1 MAVVKLHKTLIA
13 LAIAAAAQPAY
24 AQTLTLTNS
33 GLQIERSSYAEQVEV
48 KGSFTTSNS
57 DVDAIEFNSVTF
69 NKDLVINASVNANG
83 NNADG
88 LDLSMAGEDEDPSS
102 FGPATEIFGNLV
114 NKGSIEV
121 SGGGVSAMLVDPA
134 IIHGNLIN
142 EGTLSVKGDEF
153 EGDGIR
159 ALEFSGESELH
170 GDLINANTGKILA
183 DGKNATGILLE
194 GGEIDGKLINNG
206 LIQVS
211 GEDATAL
218 DVTSNEYSWAGTTYS
233 DRVDIG
239 GIENNGRIIAT
250 GADAIGVE
258 LDGVS
263 FSTSSAQLVNN
274 GLIQATD
281 AAIEIGGFDIDG
293 DGQGGALTLVNRG
306 TITSEDEAIDAS
318 DASGAVVLDWQA
330 GSITGNLI
338 DLDRIYVTGDAVFK
352 GSNADVDGYNIR
364 MFDNGP
370 VIVGTEGSAGH
381 LQLANAHT
389 SLKGDLVVG
398 NGSSLDLNLSNATN
412 ANKAVLSV
420 DGKAT
425 FEKGSHI
432 TLAAQGKD
440 FTANGSTYTLVKA
453 DSLDNQTETG
463 KLVSSRS
470 SLLNVDTYT
479 VEGNQVIATVTGKS
493 SSQVGEVI
501 KDIGGSGNAQ
511 RAASAFSSV
520 ATQLAT
526 LNPQD
531 QVFQAYVNASQDAQ
545 ALRTLA
551 EQLTPEV
558 NGGATQAATTGQT
571 LISNVTSARTSGAR
585 GMSSGEG
592 FKEAGVWVQTLYS
605 DASQDLRDNVAGY
618 NAYSRGIAVGADGK
632 LNDQVTLGV
641 AYSYL
646 NTDVNGKSG
655 DKTKVDGHAFTLYG
669 GFEQGNYFV
678 DGSLTYGIN
687 DNESKR
693 SIASTTAKGD
703 YDSNLFGVNL
713 VGGYTYHVSPSVL
726 VEPRI
731 AARYSLVN
739 IDGYRE
745 KGSSAALKVEDQR
758 FEVAELGAGLRVA
771 GSFPL
776 GNGTFEPQAQVMAYH
791 DFIGDE
797 VSSTSTFIS
806 GNTPF
811 VTSGASAVRNSYE
824 AGVGADY
831 HLGAV
836 TVGLNY
842 DYVGKSDFDANT
854 VTAKVRYDF

>member
-1 MAVVKLHKTLIA
+1 MAVVNLQKTLIA
-13 LAIAAAAQPAY
+13 LAITAAAHPVY
-24 AQTLTLTNS
+24 AEILPLTSS
-33 GLQIERSSYAEQVEV
+33 GVQIERTTYADNVEV
-48 KGSFTTSNS
+48 NGSFTTTNS
-57 DVDAIEFNSVTF
+57 DLDAIEFNSVTF
-69 NKDLVINASVNANG
+69 NKDLVINATVNANG
-83 NNADG
+83 TNAGG

-114 NKGSIEV
+114 NKGSIAV
-121 SGGGVSAMLVDPA
+121 SGDGVSAMLVDPA
-134 IIHGNLIN
+134 IIHGNLLN
-142 EGTLSVKGDEF
+142 EGTLSVNGNEF

-170 GDLINANTGKILA
+170 GDLINASTGQILA
-183 DGKNATGILLE
+183 NGKNAKGILLE

-211 GEDATAL
+211 GKDATAL
-218 DVTSNEYSWAGTTYS
+218 DVTSNEYSWAGDSYS

-250 GADAIGVE
+250 GDDAVGVE

-263 FSTSSAQLVNN
+263 FTTSSAQFVNN

-281 AAIEIGGFDIDG
+281 AAIEIGHFDIDG
-293 DGQGGALTLVNRG
+293 EGGALTLVNRG
-306 TITSEDEAIDAS
+306 TLVSEDEAIDAS
-318 DASGAVVLDWQA
+318 EASDTVILDWQG

-338 DLDRIYVTGDAVFK
+338 DLDRIYVTGDALFK
-352 GSNADVDGYNIR
+352 GTNTDADGYNIR
-364 MFDNGP
+364 MNDNGP
-370 VIVGTEGSAGH
+370 LIIGTESTTGH
-381 LQLANAHT
+381 LQLVNAHT
-389 SLKGDLVVG
+389 SLQGDLVVG
-398 NGSSLDLNLSNATN
+398 NGSSLDLNLSSATD
-412 ANKAVLSV
+412 AGKAVLGV

-425 FEKGSHI
+425 FEKGSQI
-432 TLAAQGKD
+432 TLAAQGND
-440 FTANGSTYTLVKA
+440 FTANGSTYTLVQA
-453 DSLDNQTETG
+453 DSLDNQTEAG

-470 SLLNVDTYT
+470 SLLNVDTYV
-479 VEGNQVIATVTGKS
+479 VEGNQVVATVTAKS
-493 SSQVGEVI
+493 SSQVGDVI

-531 QVFQAYVNASQDAQ
+531 KVFQAYVNASQDAQ

-571 LISNVTSARTSGAR
+571 LISNVASGRTSGAR

-605 DASQDLRDNVAGY
+605 DASQDLRDNVVGY

-655 DKTKVDGHAFTLYG
+655 DETKVDGHAFTLYG

-687 DNESKR
+687 NNESKR

-731 AARYSLVN
+731 AARYSRVD

-771 GSFPL
+771 GNFPL
-776 GNGTFEPQAQVMAYH
+776 GSGTFEPQAKIMAYH

-806 GNTPF
+806 GNAPF
-811 VTSGASAVRNSYE
+811 VTSGASAVRTSYE

-836 TVGLNY
+836 TVGLSY
-842 DYVGKSDFDANT
+842 DYIGKSDFDADT

>member
-1 MAVVKLHKTLIA
+1 MAVVKLQKTLIA
-13 LAIAAAAQPAY
+13 LAITAAAHPVY
-24 AQTLTLTNS
+24 AETVPLTNA
-33 GLQIERSSYAEQVEV
+33 GVLVETFTYADNVEV
-48 KGSFTTSNS
+48 NGSFTTSNS
-57 DVDAIEFNSVTF
+57 DLDAIEFNSVRF
-69 NKDLVINASVNANG
+69 EKDLIINATVNANG
-83 NNADG
+83 TNADG

-102 FGPATEIFGNLV
+102 FGVATEIFGSLV
-114 NKGSIEV
+114 NKGSISV
-121 SGGGVSAMLVDPA
+121 SGDGVSAMLIDPA

-142 EGTLSVKGDEF
+142 EGTLSVKGNEF

-159 ALEFSGESELH
+159 ALEFSGQSELH
-170 GDLINANTGKILA
+170 GDLINAKKGQILA
-183 DGKNATGILLE
+183 SGNNAKGILLE

-206 LIQVS
+206 LIQVT
-211 GEDATAL
+211 GENATAIDAT
-218 DVTSNEYSWAGTTYS
+218 SNDYLWGRTPQS
-233 DRVDIG
+233 DFAKVG

-250 GADAIGVE
+250 GDDAVGVQ

-263 FSTSSAQLVNN
+263 FTSSSAQFVNN

-281 AAIEIGGFDIDG
+281 AAIEVGGFNING
-293 DGQGGALTLVNRG
+293 DALGALTIVNRG
-306 TITSEDEAIDAS
+306 TIVSGDEAIDAS
-318 DASGAVVLDWQA
+318 EASAPVVLDWQS

-338 DLDRIYVTGDAVFK
+338 DLDRIYVTGNAVFQ
-352 GSNADVDGYNIR
+352 GTDADVDGYNIR
-364 MFDNGP
+364 MLNNGP
-370 VIVGTEGSAGH
+370 VNVGTDSVAGH

-389 SLKGDLVVG
+389 SLRGDLIVT

-412 ANKAVLSV
+412 ASKPVLSV
-420 DGKAT
+420 EGNAT
-425 FEKGSHI
+425 FKKGSQI
-432 TLAAQGKD
+432 TLAAQGND
-440 FTANGSTYTLVKA
+440 FSAAGSTYTLVKA
-453 DSLDNQTETG
+453 DSLDNQTEFG
-463 KLVSSRS
+463 KLVTSRS
-470 SLLNVDTYT
+470 SLLNVDAYV
-479 VEGNQVIATVTGKS
+479 VEGNQVVATVTGKS

-501 KDIGGSGNAQ
+501 ESIGGSGNAQ

-520 ATQLAT
+520 ASHLAS

-531 QVFQAYVNASQDAQ
+531 PVFQAYVNASQDPE
-545 ALRTLA
+545 ALRALA
-551 EQLTPEV
+551 EQLSPQV

-571 LISNVTSARTSGAR
+571 LISNVTSGRTSSAR

-592 FKEAGVWVQTLYS
+592 FKETGVWVQTLYS
-605 DASQDLRDNVAGY
+605 DASQDLRDNVVGY
-618 NAYSRGIAVGADGK
+618 NAYSRGISVGADGK

-641 AYSYL
+641 AYSFL

-655 DKTKVDGHAFTLYG
+655 DETKVDGHAFTLYG

-687 DNESKR
+687 SNDSKR
-693 SIASTTAKGD
+693 SIADTTAKAD

-713 VGGYTYHVSPSVL
+713 IGGYTYHVSPSVL
-726 VEPRI
+726 VEPRV
-731 AARYSLVN
+731 AARYSMVD

-745 KGSSAALKVEDQR
+745 KGSSAALKVEAQR
-758 FEVAELGAGLRVA
+758 YEVAELGAGLRVA
-771 GSFPL
+771 GSFPV
-776 GNGTFEPQAQVMAYH
+776 GNGTLEPQAQVMTYH
-791 DFIGDE
+791 DFIGDQ
-797 VSSTSTFIS
+797 VSSTSTFTL

-842 DYVGKSDFDANT
+842 DYVGKSGFDADT

>member
-1 MAVVKLHKTLIA
+1 MAVVNLQKTLIA
-13 LAIAAAAQPAY
+13 LAITAAAHPVY
-24 AQTLTLTNS
+24 AETLALTNA
-33 GLQIERSSYAEQVEV
+33 GVQIENVSYADHVEV
-48 KGSFTTSNS
+48 NGAFATTNS
-57 DVDAIEFNSVTF
+57 DLDAIEFNSVTF
-69 NKDLVINASVNANG
+69 NKDLIINANVNANG
-83 NNADG
+83 TNADG
-88 LDLSMAGEDEDPSS
+88 LDLSKVGEDEDPSS
-102 FGPATEIFGNLV
+102 FGPATKIFGSLV
-114 NKGSIEV
+114 NKGSIAV
-121 SGGGVSAMLVDPA
+121 SGDGVSAMLVDPA
-134 IIHGNLIN
+134 IIHGNLVN
-142 EGTLSVKGDEF
+142 EGTLSVNGNEF

-159 ALEFSGESELH
+159 ALEFSGESQLH
-170 GDLINANTGKILA
+170 GNLINASTGQILA
-183 DGKNATGILLE
+183 NGKNAKGILLE
-194 GGEIDGKLINNG
+194 GGEIKGKLINNG

-211 GEDATAL
+211 GEGATAL
-218 DVTSNEYSWAGTTYS
+218 DATSNEYFGYT

-250 GADAIGVE
+250 GNDAVGVE

-263 FSTSSAQLVNN
+263 FTTSSAQFVNN

-281 AAIEIGGFDIDG
+281 AAIEIGGFVIDG
-293 DGQGGALTLVNRG
+293 EGEGGALTLVNRG
-306 TITSEDEAIDAS
+306 TLVSEDEAIDAS
-318 DASGAVVLDWQA
+318 EASGVVVLDWQGGA
-330 GSITGNLI
+330 ITGNLI
-338 DLDRIYVTGDAVFK
+338 DLDRITVTGDAVFK
-352 GSNADVDGYNIR
+352 GTSADVDGYNIR
-364 MFDNGP
+364 MYDNGP
-370 VIVGTEGSAGH
+370 LNVGTESSAGH

-389 SLKGDLVVG
+389 SLQGDLVVA
-398 NGSSLDLNLSNATN
+398 NGSSLDLNLSSATD
-412 ANKAVLSV
+412 ASKAVLSV
-420 DGKAT
+420 DGNAT
-425 FEKGSHI
+425 FKKGSQI
-432 TLAAQGKD
+432 TLAAQGND
-440 FTANGSTYTLVKA
+440 FTAAGSTYTLVKA
-453 DSLDNQTETG
+453 DSLDNQTESG

-470 SLLNVDTYT
+470 SLLNVDTYV
-479 VEGNQVIATVTGKS
+479 VEGNQVVATVTGKS

-520 ATQLAT
+520 ATQLAS

-531 QVFQAYVNASQDAQ
+531 KVFQAYVNASQDAQ
-545 ALRTLA
+545 ALRALA

-571 LISNVTSARTSGAR
+571 LISNVTSGRTSGAR

-678 DGSLTYGIN
+678 DGSLTYGLN
-687 DNESKR
+687 NNESKR
-693 SIASTTAKGD
+693 SIAGTTAKGD

-726 VEPRI
+726 VEPRV
-731 AARYSLVN
+731 AARYSRVD

-771 GSFPL
+771 GNFPL
-776 GNGTFEPQAQVMAYH
+776 GNGTLEPQAQVMAYH

-836 TVGLNY
+836 TVGLSY
-842 DYVGKSDFDANT
+842 DYVGKSDFDADT

>member
-1 MAVVKLHKTLIA
+1 MAVVNLQKTLIA
-13 LAIAAAAQPAY
+13 LAITAAAHPVY
-24 AQTLTLTNS
+24 AETLALTNA
-33 GLQIERSSYAEQVEV
+33 GVQIENVTYADHVEV
-48 KGSFTTSNS
+48 NGAFATANS
-57 DVDAIEFNSVTF
+57 DLDAIEFNSVTF
-69 NKDLVINASVNANG
+69 NKDLIINASVNANG
-83 NNADG
+83 TNADG

-102 FGPATEIFGNLV
+102 FGDATEIFGNLV
-114 NKGSIEV
+114 NKGSIAV

-134 IIHGNLIN
+134 IIHGNLVN
-142 EGTLSVKGDEF
+142 EGTLSVNGDEF

-170 GDLINANTGKILA
+170 GDLINASTGQILA
-183 DGKNATGILLE
+183 NGKNAKGILLE

-211 GEDATAL
+211 GEGATAL
-218 DVTSNEYSWAGTTYS
+218 DATSNEYSWAGNPRS
-233 DRVDIG
+233 EKVVIG

-250 GADAIGVE
+250 GDDAVGVE

-263 FSTSSAQLVNN
+263 FASSSAQFVNN

-281 AAIEIGGFDIDG
+281 AAIEIAGFDIDG
-293 DGQGGALTLVNRG
+293 EGEDGPLTLVNRG
-306 TITSEDEAIDAS
+306 TLVSEDEAIDAS
-318 DASGAVVLDWQA
+318 EASGAVVLDWQGGA
-330 GSITGNLI
+330 ITGNLI
-338 DLDRIYVTGDAVFK
+338 DLDRITVTGDAVFK
-352 GSNADVDGYNIR
+352 GTSADVDGYNIR
-364 MFDNGP
+364 MDDSGP
-370 VIVGTEGSAGH
+370 LNVGTESSAGH
-381 LQLANAHT
+381 LQLANAHS
-389 SLKGDLVVG
+389 SLQGDLVVA
-398 NGSSLDLNLSNATN
+398 NGSSLDLNLSSATD
-412 ANKAVLSV
+412 ASKAVLSV
-420 DGKAT
+420 DGNAT
-425 FEKGSHI
+425 FNKGSQI
-432 TLAAQGKD
+432 TLAAQGND
-440 FTANGSTYTLVKA
+440 FTAAGSTYTLVKA
-453 DSLDNQTETG
+453 DSLDNQTESG

-470 SLLNVDTYT
+470 SLLNVDTYV
-479 VEGNQVIATVTGKS
+479 VEGNQVVATVTGKS

-520 ATQLAT
+520 ATQLAS

-531 QVFQAYVNASQDAQ
+531 KVFQAYVNASQDAQ
-545 ALRTLA
+545 ALRALA

-571 LISNVTSARTSGAR
+571 LISNVTSGRTSGAR

-678 DGSLTYGIN
+678 DGSLTYGLN
-687 DNESKR
+687 SNESKR
-693 SIASTTAKGD
+693 SVADTTAKGD
-703 YDSNLFGVNL
+703 YDSSLFGVNL
-713 VGGYTYHVSPSVL
+713 VGGYTYLVSPSVL
-726 VEPRI
+726 IEPRV
-731 AARYSLVN
+731 AARYSRVD

-771 GSFPL
+771 GNFPL
-776 GNGTFEPQAQVMAYH
+776 GSGTLEPQAQVMAYH

-836 TVGLNY
+836 TVGLSY
-842 DYVGKSDFDANT
+842 DYVGKSDFDADT

>member
-1 MAVVKLHKTLIA
+1 MAVVNLQKTLIA
-13 LAIAAAAQPAY
+13 LAITAAAQPVFAEILPL
-24 AQTLTLTNS
+24 ANS
-33 GLQIERSSYAEQVEV
+33 GVQIERTSYAEHVEV
-48 KGSFTTSNS
+48 NGSFTTSNS
-57 DVDAIEFNSVTF
+57 DLDAIEFNSVTF
-69 NKDLVINASVNANG
+69 SKDLVINATVNANG
-83 NNADG
+83 TNADG

-114 NKGSIEV
+114 NKGSIAV

-134 IIHGNLIN
+134 IIHGNLVN
-142 EGTLSVKGDEF
+142 EGTLSVNGDEF

-170 GDLINANTGKILA
+170 GNLINASTGQILA
-183 DGKNATGILLE
+183 NGKNAKGILLE

-206 LIQVS
+206 LLQVS
-211 GEDATAL
+211 GEGATAL
-218 DVTSNEYSWAGTTYS
+218 DATSNEYFGYT

-250 GADAIGVE
+250 GADAVGVA

-263 FSTSSAQLVNN
+263 FTTSSAQFVNN
-274 GLIQATD
+274 GLIQASD

-293 DGQGGALTLVNRG
+293 EGENGPLTLVNRG
-306 TITSEDEAIDAS
+306 TLVSEDEAIDAS
-318 DASGAVVLDWQA
+318 EASGVVVLDWQGGA
-330 GSITGNLI
+330 ITGNLI
-338 DLDRIYVTGDAVFK
+338 DLDRITVTGDAVFK
-352 GSNADVDGYNIR
+352 GTNADVDGYNIR
-364 MFDNGP
+364 MYDNGP
-370 VIVGTEGSAGH
+370 LIVGTESSAGH

-389 SLKGDLVVG
+389 SLQGDLVVA
-398 NGSSLDLNLSNATN
+398 NGSSLDLNLSSATD
-412 ANKAVLSV
+412 AGKAVLSV
-420 DGKAT
+420 DGNAT
-425 FEKGSHI
+425 FKKGSQI
-432 TLAAQGKD
+432 TLAAQGND
-440 FTANGSTYTLVKA
+440 FTAAGSTYTLVKA
-453 DSLDNQTETG
+453 DSLDNQTESG

-470 SLLNVDTYT
+470 SLLNVDTYV
-479 VEGNQVIATVTGKS
+479 VEGNQVVATVTGKS

-526 LNPQD
+526 VNPQD
-531 QVFQAYVNASQDAQ
+531 AVFQAYVNASQDPQ

-731 AARYSLVN
+731 AARYSLVD

-758 FEVAELGAGLRVA
+758 FEVAEMGAGLRVA

-776 GNGTFEPQAQVMAYH
+776 GNGTLEPQAQVMAYH

-806 GNTPF
+806 GTTPF

>member
-1 MAVVKLHKTLIA
+1 MEVNGAF
-13 LAIAAAAQPAY
+13 
-24 AQTLTLTNS
+24 
-33 GLQIERSSYAEQVEV
+33 SSN
-48 KGSFTTSNS
+48 NS
-57 DVDAIEFNSVTF
+57 DLDAIEFNSVTF
-69 NKDLVINASVNANG
+69 NKDLVINATVKANG
-83 NNADG
+83 TNSDG

-102 FGPATEIFGNLV
+102 FGPATEILGNLV
-114 NKGSIEV
+114 NKGSITM
-121 SGGGVSAMLVDPA
+121 SGDGVSAMLVDPA
-134 IIHGNLIN
+134 IIHGDLIN
-142 EGTLSVKGDEF
+142 EGTLSVSGNEF

-159 ALEFSGESELH
+159 ALEFSGQSELH
-170 GDLINANTGKILA
+170 GDLINASTGQILA
-183 DGKNATGILLE
+183 SGTNAKGILLE

-211 GEDATAL
+211 GKNATAL
-218 DVTSNEYSWAGTTYS
+218 DATSNEYFIYT

-250 GADAIGVE
+250 GDDAVGVE

-263 FSTSSAQLVNN
+263 FTSSSAQLINN

-281 AAIEIGGFDIDG
+281 AAIEIGGFDLDG
-293 DGQGGALTLVNRG
+293 EAEGSALTLVNRG
-306 TITSEDEAIDAS
+306 TLISEDEAIDAS
-318 DASGAVVLDWQA
+318 EASDTVVLDWQG

-338 DLDRIYVTGDAVFK
+338 DLDRIYVTGDALFK
-352 GSNADVDGYNIR
+352 GTNTDADGYNIR

-370 VIVGTEGSAGH
+370 LMIGTEGTAGH
-381 LQLANAHT
+381 LQLVNAHT
-389 SLKGDLVVG
+389 SLQGDLLVG
-398 NGSSLDLNLSNATN
+398 NGSSLDLNLSSATD
-412 ANKAVLSV
+412 ASKAVLSV
-420 DGKAT
+420 DGTAT
-425 FEKGSHI
+425 FEKGSQI
-432 TLAAQGKD
+432 TLAAQGSD
-440 FTANGSTYTLVKA
+440 FSANGSTYTLVQA
-453 DSLDNQTETG
+453 DSLDNQTEDG

-470 SLLNVDTYT
+470 SLLNVDTY
-479 VEGNQVIATVTGKS
+479 VIEGNQVVATVTSKS
-493 SSQVGEVI
+493 ASEVGEVI
-501 KDIGGSGNAQ
+501 KDIGGSNNAQ
-511 RAASAFSSV
+511 RAASAFSNV
-520 ATQLAT
+520 AAQLAT

-531 QVFQAYVNASQDAQ
+531 KVFQSYVNASQDAK
-545 ALRTLA
+545 ALRALA

-571 LISNVTSARTSGAR
+571 LISNVTGARTSGAR

-592 FKEAGVWVQTLYS
+592 FKETGVWVQTLYS

-646 NTDVNGKSG
+646 NTDVNGKTG

-678 DGSLTYGIN
+678 DASLTYGLN

-693 SIASTTAKGD
+693 SIAGTTAKAD

-713 VGGYTYHVSPSVL
+713 VGGYTYHISPSVL
-726 VEPRI
+726 VEPRL
-731 AARYSLVN
+731 AARYSLVD

-776 GNGTFEPQAQVMAYH
+776 GNGTFEPQAKVMAYH

-797 VSSTSTFIS
+797 VSSTSTFVS

-842 DYVGKSDFDANT
+842 DYVGKSDFEANT
-854 VTAKVRYDF
+854 FTAKVRYDF

>member
-1 MAVVKLHKTLIA
+1 MAVVNLQKTLIA
-13 LAIAAAAQPAY
+13 LAITAAAHPVY
-24 AQTLTLTNS
+24 AQILPLTNS
-33 GLQIERSSYAEQVEV
+33 GVQIENTSYADHIEV
-48 KGSFTTSNS
+48 NGSFTTGNS
-57 DVDAIEFNSVTF
+57 DLDAIEFNSVTF
-69 NKDLVINASVNANG
+69 NKDLVINATVNANG
-83 NNADG
+83 TNADG
-88 LDLSMAGEDEDPSS
+88 LDLSMAGEDENPSS

-114 NKGSIEV
+114 NKGSIAV

-134 IIHGNLIN
+134 IIHGNLVN
-142 EGTLSVKGDEF
+142 EGTLRVSGDEF

-159 ALEFSGESELH
+159 ALEFSGDSELH
-170 GDLINANTGKILA
+170 GDLINASTGQILA
-183 DGKNATGILLE
+183 DGKNAKGILLE

-211 GEDATAL
+211 GENSTAL
-218 DVTSNEYSWAGTTYS
+218 DATSNEYFGYS

-239 GIENNGRIIAT
+239 GIENNGSIIAS
-250 GADAIGVE
+250 GNDAVGVE

-263 FSTSSAQLVNN
+263 FTTSSPQFVNN

-293 DGQGGALTLVNRG
+293 DGNDGTLTLVNRG
-306 TITSEDEAIDAS
+306 TLTSEDEAIDAS
-318 DASGAVVLDWQA
+318 EASDTVVLDWQG

-338 DLDRIYVTGDAVFK
+338 DLDRIYVTGNAVFK
-352 GSNADVDGYNIR
+352 GTNTDADGYNIR
-364 MFDNGP
+364 MYNNGP
-370 VIVGTEGSAGH
+370 LMVGSENTGGH
-381 LQLANAHT
+381 LQLANPHT
-389 SLKGDLVVG
+389 SLQGDLMVA
-398 NGSSLDLNLSNATN
+398 NGSSLDLNLSSATD

-420 DGKAT
+420 DGNAT
-425 FEKGSHI
+425 FEKGSQI
-432 TLAAQGKD
+432 TLAAQGND
-440 FTANGSTYTLVKA
+440 FSANGSTYTLVKA
-453 DSLDNQTETG
+453 DSLVNQTESG

-470 SLLNVDTYT
+470 SLLNVDTYV
-479 VEGNQVIATVTGKS
+479 VEGNQVVATVTGKS

-501 KDIGGSGNAQ
+501 KDIGGTGNAQ

-531 QVFQAYVNASQDAQ
+531 KVFQAYVDASRDAQ

-558 NGGATQAATTGQT
+558 NGGATQAATTGQS
-571 LISNVTSARTSGAR
+571 LISNVTSGRTSGAR

-592 FKEAGVWVQTLYS
+592 FKETGVWVQTLYS

-678 DGSLTYGIN
+678 DGSLTYGLN

-703 YDSNLFGVNL
+703 YDSNLFGANL

-731 AARYSLVN
+731 AARYSLVE

-771 GSFPL
+771 GSFPV
-776 GNGTFEPQAQVMAYH
+776 GNGTLEPQAQVMAYH

-842 DYVGKSDFDANT
+842 NYVGKSGFDADT

>member
-1 MAVVKLHKTLIA
+1 MAVVNLQKTLIA
-13 LAIAAAAQPAY
+13 LAITAAAHPVY
-24 AQTLTLTNS
+24 AETIALTNA
-33 GLQIERSSYAEQVEV
+33 GVQIENASYADHVEV
-48 KGSFTTSNS
+48 NGAFSSNNS
-57 DVDAIEFNSVTF
+57 DLDAIEFNSVTF
-69 NKDLVINASVNANG
+69 NKDLVINATVKANG
-83 NNADG
+83 TNSDG

-102 FGPATEIFGNLV
+102 FGPATEILGNLV
-114 NKGSIEV
+114 NKGSITM
-121 SGGGVSAMLVDPA
+121 SGDGVSAMLVDPA
-134 IIHGNLIN
+134 IIHGDLIN
-142 EGTLSVKGDEF
+142 EGTLSVSGNEF

-159 ALEFSGESELH
+159 ALEFSGQSELH
-170 GDLINANTGKILA
+170 GDLINASTGQILA
-183 DGKNATGILLE
+183 SGTNAKGILLE

-211 GEDATAL
+211 GKNATAL
-218 DVTSNEYSWAGTTYS
+218 DATSNEYFIYT

-250 GADAIGVE
+250 GDDAVGVE

-263 FSTSSAQLVNN
+263 FTSSSAQLINN

-281 AAIEIGGFDIDG
+281 AAIEIGGFDLDG
-293 DGQGGALTLVNRG
+293 EAEGSALTLVNRG
-306 TITSEDEAIDAS
+306 TLISEDEAIDAS
-318 DASGAVVLDWQA
+318 EASDTVVLDWQG

-338 DLDRIYVTGDAVFK
+338 DLDRIYVTGDALFK
-352 GSNADVDGYNIR
+352 GTNTDADGYNIR

-370 VIVGTEGSAGH
+370 LMIGTEGTAGH
-381 LQLANAHT
+381 LQLVNAHT
-389 SLKGDLVVG
+389 SLQGDLLVG
-398 NGSSLDLNLSNATN
+398 NGSSLDLNLSSATD
-412 ANKAVLSV
+412 ASKAVLSV
-420 DGKAT
+420 DGTAT
-425 FEKGSHI
+425 FEKGSQI
-432 TLAAQGKD
+432 TLAAQGSD
-440 FTANGSTYTLVKA
+440 FSANGSTYTLVQA
-453 DSLDNQTETG
+453 DSLDNQTEDG

-470 SLLNVDTYT
+470 SLLNVDTY
-479 VEGNQVIATVTGKS
+479 VIEGNQVVATVTSKS
-493 SSQVGEVI
+493 ASEVGEVI
-501 KDIGGSGNAQ
+501 KDIGGSNNAQ
-511 RAASAFSSV
+511 RAASAFSNV
-520 ATQLAT
+520 AAQLAT

-531 QVFQAYVNASQDAQ
+531 KVFQSYVNASQDAK
-545 ALRTLA
+545 ALRALA

-571 LISNVTSARTSGAR
+571 LISNVTGARTSGAR

-592 FKEAGVWVQTLYS
+592 FKETGVWVQTLYS

-646 NTDVNGKSG
+646 NTDVNGKTG

-678 DGSLTYGIN
+678 DASLTYGLN

-693 SIASTTAKGD
+693 SIAGTTAKAD

-713 VGGYTYHVSPSVL
+713 VGGYTYHISPSVL
-726 VEPRI
+726 VEPRL
-731 AARYSLVN
+731 AARYSLVD

-776 GNGTFEPQAQVMAYH
+776 GNGTFEPQAKVMAYH

-797 VSSTSTFIS
+797 VSSTSTFVS

-842 DYVGKSDFDANT
+842 DYVGKSDFEANT
-854 VTAKVRYDF
+854 FTAKVRYDF

>member
-1 MAVVKLHKTLIA
+1 MAVVNLQKTLIA
-13 LAIAAAAQPAY
+13 LAIAAAAHPVY
-24 AQTLTLTNS
+24 AEILPLTNA
-33 GLQIERSSYAEQVEV
+33 GVQIENASYADHVEV
-48 KGSFTTSNS
+48 NGAFTTTNS
-57 DVDAIEFNSVTF
+57 DLDAIEFNSVTF
-69 NKDLVINASVNANG
+69 NKDLIINASVNANG
-83 NNADG
+83 TNADG

-114 NKGSIEV
+114 NKGSIAV

-134 IIHGNLIN
+134 IIHGNLVN
-142 EGTLSVKGDEF
+142 EGTLSVNGDEF

-170 GDLINANTGKILA
+170 GDLINASTGQILA
-183 DGKNATGILLE
+183 NGNNAKGILLE

-211 GEDATAL
+211 GESATAL
-218 DVTSNEYSWAGTTYS
+218 DATSNEYFGYT

-250 GADAIGVE
+250 GDDAIGVE

-263 FSTSSAQLVNN
+263 FATSSAQFVNN

-293 DGQGGALTLVNRG
+293 EGEDGPLTLVNRG
-306 TITSEDEAIDAS
+306 TLVSEDEAIDAS
-318 DASGAVVLDWQA
+318 EASGMVVLDWQGGA
-330 GSITGNLI
+330 ITGNLI
-338 DLDRIYVTGDAVFK
+338 DLDRITVTGDAVFK
-352 GSNADVDGYNIR
+352 GTNADVDGYNIR
-364 MFDNGP
+364 MYDNGP
-370 VIVGTEGSAGH
+370 VIVGTESSAGH

-389 SLKGDLVVG
+389 SLQGDLVVA
-398 NGSSLDLNLSNATN
+398 NGSSLDLNLSSATD
-412 ANKAVLSV
+412 ASKAVLNV
-420 DGKAT
+420 DGNAT
-425 FEKGSHI
+425 FNKGSQI
-432 TLAAQGKD
+432 TLAAQGND

-453 DSLDNQTETG
+453 DSLDNQTESG

-470 SLLNVDTYT
+470 SLLNVDTYV
-479 VEGNQVIATVTGKS
+479 VEGNQVVATVTGKS

-520 ATQLAT
+520 ATQLAS

-531 QVFQAYVNASQDAQ
+531 KVFQAYVNASQDPQ
-545 ALRTLA
+545 ALRALA

-571 LISNVTSARTSGAR
+571 LISNVTSGRTSAAR

-632 LNDQVTLGV
+632 LNDQLTLGV

-678 DGSLTYGIN
+678 DGSLTYGLN

-693 SIASTTAKGD
+693 SIAGTTAKGD

-713 VGGYTYHVSPSVL
+713 VGGYTYHVSPSML
-726 VEPRI
+726 LEPRV
-731 AARYSLVN
+731 AARYSRVD

-771 GSFPL
+771 GNFPL
-776 GNGTFEPQAQVMAYH
+776 GSGTLEPQAQVMAYH

-831 HLGAV
+831 RLGAV
-836 TVGLNY
+836 TLGVSY
-842 DYVGKSDFDANT
+842 DYVGKSDFDADT
-854 VTAKVRYDF
+854 FTAKVRYDF

>member
-1 MAVVKLHKTLIA
+1 MAVVNLQKTLIA
-13 LAIAAAAQPAY
+13 LAITAAAHPVY
-24 AQTLTLTNS
+24 AETIALTNA
-33 GLQIERSSYAEQVEV
+33 GVQIENASYADHVEV
-48 KGSFTTSNS
+48 NGAFSSNNS
-57 DVDAIEFNSVTF
+57 DLDAIEFNSVTF
-69 NKDLVINASVNANG
+69 NKDLVINATVKANG
-83 NNADG
+83 TNSDG

-102 FGPATEIFGNLV
+102 FGPATEILGNLV
-114 NKGSIEV
+114 NKGSITV
-121 SGGGVSAMLVDPA
+121 SGDGVSAMLVDPA
-134 IIHGNLIN
+134 IIHGDLIN
-142 EGTLSVKGDEF
+142 EGTLSVSGNEF

-159 ALEFSGESELH
+159 ALEFSGQSELH
-170 GDLINANTGKILA
+170 GDLINASTGQILA
-183 DGKNATGILLE
+183 SGTNAKGILLE

-211 GEDATAL
+211 GKNATAL
-218 DVTSNEYSWAGTTYS
+218 DATSNEYFIYT

-250 GADAIGVE
+250 GDDAVGVE

-263 FSTSSAQLVNN
+263 FTSSSAQLINN

-281 AAIEIGGFDIDG
+281 AAIEIGGFDLDG
-293 DGQGGALTLVNRG
+293 EAEGSALTLVNRG
-306 TITSEDEAIDAS
+306 TLISEDEAIDAS
-318 DASGAVVLDWQA
+318 EASDTVVLDWQG

-338 DLDRIYVTGDAVFK
+338 DLDRIYVTGDALFK
-352 GSNADVDGYNIR
+352 GTNTDADGYNIR

-370 VIVGTEGSAGH
+370 LMIGTEGTAGH
-381 LQLANAHT
+381 LQLVNAHT
-389 SLKGDLVVG
+389 SLQGDLLVG
-398 NGSSLDLNLSNATN
+398 NGSSLDLNLSSATD
-412 ANKAVLSV
+412 ASKAVLSV
-420 DGKAT
+420 DGTAT
-425 FEKGSHI
+425 FEKGSQI
-432 TLAAQGKD
+432 TLAAQGSD
-440 FTANGSTYTLVKA
+440 FSANGSTYTLVQA
-453 DSLDNQTETG
+453 DSLNNQTEDG

-470 SLLNVDTYT
+470 SLLNVDTY
-479 VEGNQVIATVTGKS
+479 VIEGNQVVATVTSKS
-493 SSQVGEVI
+493 ASEVGEVI
-501 KDIGGSGNAQ
+501 KDIGGSNNAQ
-511 RAASAFSSV
+511 RAASAFSNV
-520 ATQLAT
+520 AAQLAT

-531 QVFQAYVNASQDAQ
+531 KVFQSYVNASQDAK
-545 ALRTLA
+545 ALRALA

-571 LISNVTSARTSGAR
+571 LISNVTGARTSGAR

-592 FKEAGVWVQTLYS
+592 FKETGVWVQTLYS

-646 NTDVNGKSG
+646 NTDVNGKTG

-678 DGSLTYGIN
+678 DASLTYGLN

-693 SIASTTAKGD
+693 SIAGTTAKAD
-703 YDSNLFGVNL
+703 YDSNLVGVNL
-713 VGGYTYHVSPSVL
+713 VGGYTYHISPSVL
-726 VEPRI
+726 VEPRL
-731 AARYSLVN
+731 AARYSLVD

-776 GNGTFEPQAQVMAYH
+776 GNGTFEPQAKVMAYH

-797 VSSTSTFIS
+797 VSSTSTFVS

-842 DYVGKSDFDANT
+842 DYVGKSDFEANT
-854 VTAKVRYDF
+854 FTAKVRYDF

>member
-1 MAVVKLHKTLIA
+1 VAVVNLQKTLIA
-13 LAIAAAAQPAY
+13 LAITAAAHPVY
-24 AQTLTLTNS
+24 AEILPLTSS
-33 GLQIERSSYAEQVEV
+33 GVQIERTTYADNVEV
-48 KGSFTTSNS
+48 NGSFTTTNS
-57 DVDAIEFNSVTF
+57 DLDAIEFNSVTF
-69 NKDLVINASVNANG
+69 NKDLVINATVNANG
-83 NNADG
+83 TNADG

-114 NKGSIEV
+114 NKGSIAV
-121 SGGGVSAMLVDPA
+121 SGDGVSAMLVDPA
-134 IIHGNLIN
+134 IIHGNLLN
-142 EGTLSVKGDEF
+142 EGTLSVNGNEF

-170 GDLINANTGKILA
+170 GDLINASTGQILA
-183 DGKNATGILLE
+183 NGKNAKGILLE

-211 GEDATAL
+211 GKDATAL
-218 DVTSNEYSWAGTTYS
+218 DVTSNEYSWAGDSYS

-250 GADAIGVE
+250 GDDAVGVE

-263 FSTSSAQLVNN
+263 FTTSSAQFVNN

-281 AAIEIGGFDIDG
+281 AAIEIGHFDIDG
-293 DGQGGALTLVNRG
+293 EGGALTLVNRG
-306 TITSEDEAIDAS
+306 TLVSEDEAIDAS
-318 DASGAVVLDWQA
+318 EASDTVILDWQG

-338 DLDRIYVTGDAVFK
+338 DLDRIYVTGDALFK
-352 GSNADVDGYNIR
+352 GTNTDADGYNIR
-364 MFDNGP
+364 MYDNGP
-370 VIVGTEGSAGH
+370 LIIGTESTTGH
-381 LQLANAHT
+381 LQLVNAHT
-389 SLKGDLVVG
+389 SLQGDLVVG
-398 NGSSLDLNLSNATN
+398 NGSSLDLNLSSATD
-412 ANKAVLSV
+412 AGKAVLGV

-425 FEKGSHI
+425 FEKGSQI
-432 TLAAQGKD
+432 TLAAQGND
-440 FTANGSTYTLVKA
+440 FTANGSTYTLVQA
-453 DSLDNQTETG
+453 DSLDNQTEAG

-470 SLLNVDTYT
+470 SLLNVDTYV
-479 VEGNQVIATVTGKS
+479 VEGNQVVATVTAKS
-493 SSQVGEVI
+493 SSQVGDVI

-531 QVFQAYVNASQDAQ
+531 KVFQAYVNASQDAQ

-571 LISNVTSARTSGAR
+571 LISNVASGRTSGAR

-605 DASQDLRDNVAGY
+605 DASQDLRDNVVGY

-655 DKTKVDGHAFTLYG
+655 DETKVDGHAFTLYG

-687 DNESKR
+687 NNESKR

-731 AARYSLVN
+731 AARYSRVD

-771 GSFPL
+771 GNFAL
-776 GNGTFEPQAQVMAYH
+776 GSGTFEPQAKIMAYH

-806 GNTPF
+806 GNAPF
-811 VTSGASAVRNSYE
+811 VTSGASAVRTSYE

-836 TVGLNY
+836 TVGLSY
-842 DYVGKSDFDANT
+842 DYIGKSDFDADT

>member
-1 MAVVKLHKTLIA
+1 MEVNGAF
-13 LAIAAAAQPAY
+13 
-24 AQTLTLTNS
+24 
-33 GLQIERSSYAEQVEV
+33 SSN
-48 KGSFTTSNS
+48 NS
-57 DVDAIEFNSVTF
+57 DLDAIEFNSVTF
-69 NKDLVINASVNANG
+69 NKDLVINATVKANG
-83 NNADG
+83 TNSDG

-102 FGPATEIFGNLV
+102 FGPATEILGNLV
-114 NKGSIEV
+114 NKGSITV
-121 SGGGVSAMLVDPA
+121 SGDGVSAMLVDPA
-134 IIHGNLIN
+134 IIHGDLIN
-142 EGTLSVKGDEF
+142 EGTLSVSGNEF

-159 ALEFSGESELH
+159 ALEFSGQSELH
-170 GDLINANTGKILA
+170 GDLINASTGQILA
-183 DGKNATGILLE
+183 SGTNAKGILLE

-211 GEDATAL
+211 GKNATAL
-218 DVTSNEYSWAGTTYS
+218 DATSNEYFIYT

-250 GADAIGVE
+250 GDDAVGVE

-263 FSTSSAQLVNN
+263 FTSSSAQLINN

-281 AAIEIGGFDIDG
+281 AAIEIGGFDLDG
-293 DGQGGALTLVNRG
+293 EAEGSALTLVNRG
-306 TITSEDEAIDAS
+306 TLISEDEAIDAS
-318 DASGAVVLDWQA
+318 EASDTVVLDWQG

-338 DLDRIYVTGDAVFK
+338 DLDRIYVTGDALFK
-352 GSNADVDGYNIR
+352 GTNTDADGYNIR

-370 VIVGTEGSAGH
+370 LMIGTEGTAGH
-381 LQLANAHT
+381 LQLVNAHT
-389 SLKGDLVVG
+389 SLQGDLLVG
-398 NGSSLDLNLSNATN
+398 NGSSLDLNLSSATD
-412 ANKAVLSV
+412 ASKAVLSV
-420 DGKAT
+420 DGTAT
-425 FEKGSHI
+425 FEKGSQI
-432 TLAAQGKD
+432 TLAAQGSD
-440 FTANGSTYTLVKA
+440 FSANGSTYTLVQA
-453 DSLDNQTETG
+453 DSLDNQTEDG

-470 SLLNVDTYT
+470 SLLNVDTY
-479 VEGNQVIATVTGKS
+479 VIEGNQVVATVTSKS
-493 SSQVGEVI
+493 ASEVGEVI
-501 KDIGGSGNAQ
+501 KDIGGSNNAQ
-511 RAASAFSSV
+511 RAASAFSNV
-520 ATQLAT
+520 AAQLAT

-531 QVFQAYVNASQDAQ
+531 KVFQSYVNASQDAK
-545 ALRTLA
+545 ALRALA

-571 LISNVTSARTSGAR
+571 LISNVTGARTSGAR

-592 FKEAGVWVQTLYS
+592 FKETGVWVQTLYS

-646 NTDVNGKSG
+646 NTDVNGKTG

-678 DGSLTYGIN
+678 DASLTYGLN

-693 SIASTTAKGD
+693 SIAGTTAKAD

-713 VGGYTYHVSPSVL
+713 VGGYTYHISPSVL
-726 VEPRI
+726 VEPRL
-731 AARYSLVN
+731 AARYSLVD

-776 GNGTFEPQAQVMAYH
+776 GNGTFEPQAKVMAYH

-797 VSSTSTFIS
+797 VSSTSTFVS

-842 DYVGKSDFDANT
+842 DYVGKSDFEANT
-854 VTAKVRYDF
+854 FTAKVRYDF

>member
-1 MAVVKLHKTLIA
+1 MAVVNLQKTLIA
-13 LAIAAAAQPAY
+13 LAITAAAHPVY
-24 AQTLTLTNS
+24 AEILPLTSS
-33 GLQIERSSYAEQVEV
+33 GVQIERTTYADNVEV
-48 KGSFTTSNS
+48 NGSFTTTNS
-57 DVDAIEFNSVTF
+57 DLDAIEFNSVTF
-69 NKDLVINASVNANG
+69 NKDLVINATVNANG
-83 NNADG
+83 TNADG

-114 NKGSIEV
+114 NKGSIAV
-121 SGGGVSAMLVDPA
+121 SGDGVSAMLVDPA
-134 IIHGNLIN
+134 IIHGNLLN
-142 EGTLSVKGDEF
+142 EGTLSVNGNEF

-170 GDLINANTGKILA
+170 GDLINASTGQILA
-183 DGKNATGILLE
+183 NGKNAKGILLE

-211 GEDATAL
+211 GKDATAL
-218 DVTSNEYSWAGTTYS
+218 DVTSNEYSWAGDSYS

-250 GADAIGVE
+250 GDDAVGVE

-263 FSTSSAQLVNN
+263 FTTSSAQFVNN

-281 AAIEIGGFDIDG
+281 AAIEIGHFDIDG
-293 DGQGGALTLVNRG
+293 EGGALTLVNRG
-306 TITSEDEAIDAS
+306 TLVSEDEAIDAS
-318 DASGAVVLDWQA
+318 EASDTVILDWQG

-338 DLDRIYVTGDAVFK
+338 DLDRIYVTGDALFK
-352 GSNADVDGYNIR
+352 GTNTDADGYNIR
-364 MFDNGP
+364 MYDNGP
-370 VIVGTEGSAGH
+370 LIIGTESTTGH
-381 LQLANAHT
+381 LQLVNAHT
-389 SLKGDLVVG
+389 SLQGDLVVG
-398 NGSSLDLNLSNATN
+398 NGSSLDLNLSSATD
-412 ANKAVLSV
+412 AGKAVLGV

-425 FEKGSHI
+425 FEKGSQI
-432 TLAAQGKD
+432 TLAAQGND
-440 FTANGSTYTLVKA
+440 FTANGSTYTLVQA
-453 DSLDNQTETG
+453 DSLDNQTEAG

-470 SLLNVDTYT
+470 SLLNVDTYV
-479 VEGNQVIATVTGKS
+479 VEGNQVVATVTAKS
-493 SSQVGEVI
+493 SSQVGDVI

-531 QVFQAYVNASQDAQ
+531 KVFQAYVNASQDAQ

-571 LISNVTSARTSGAR
+571 LISNVASGRTSGAR

-605 DASQDLRDNVAGY
+605 DASQDLRDNVVGY

-655 DKTKVDGHAFTLYG
+655 DETKVDGHAFTLYG

-687 DNESKR
+687 NNESKR

-731 AARYSLVN
+731 AARYSRVD

-771 GSFPL
+771 GNFAL
-776 GNGTFEPQAQVMAYH
+776 GSGTFEPQAKIMAYH

-806 GNTPF
+806 GNAPF
-811 VTSGASAVRNSYE
+811 VTSGASAVRTSYE

-836 TVGLNY
+836 TVGLSY
-842 DYVGKSDFDANT
+842 DYIGKSDFDADT

>member
-1 MAVVKLHKTLIA
+1 MAVVNLQKTLIA
-13 LAIAAAAQPAY
+13 LAITAAAHPVY
-24 AQTLTLTNS
+24 AETIALTNA
-33 GLQIERSSYAEQVEV
+33 GVQIENASYADHVEV
-48 KGSFTTSNS
+48 NGAFSSNNS
-57 DVDAIEFNSVTF
+57 DLDAIEFNSVTF
-69 NKDLVINASVNANG
+69 NKDLVINATVKANG
-83 NNADG
+83 TNSDG

-102 FGPATEIFGNLV
+102 FGPATEILGNLV
-114 NKGSIEV
+114 NKGSITV
-121 SGGGVSAMLVDPA
+121 SGDGVSAMLVDPA
-134 IIHGNLIN
+134 IIHGDLIN
-142 EGTLSVKGDEF
+142 EGTLSVSGNEF

-159 ALEFSGESELH
+159 ALEFSGQSELH
-170 GDLINANTGKILA
+170 GDLINASTGQILA
-183 DGKNATGILLE
+183 SGTNAKGILLE

-211 GEDATAL
+211 GKNATAL
-218 DVTSNEYSWAGTTYS
+218 DATSNEYFIYT

-250 GADAIGVE
+250 GDDAVGVE

-263 FSTSSAQLVNN
+263 FTSSSAQLINN

-281 AAIEIGGFDIDG
+281 AAIEIGGFDLDG
-293 DGQGGALTLVNRG
+293 EAEGSALTLVNRG
-306 TITSEDEAIDAS
+306 TLISEDEAIDAS
-318 DASGAVVLDWQA
+318 EASDTVVLDWQG

-338 DLDRIYVTGDAVFK
+338 DLDRIYVTGDALFK
-352 GSNADVDGYNIR
+352 GTNTDADGYNIR

-370 VIVGTEGSAGH
+370 LMIGTEGTAGH
-381 LQLANAHT
+381 LQLVNAHT
-389 SLKGDLVVG
+389 SLQGDLLVG
-398 NGSSLDLNLSNATN
+398 NGSSLDLNLSSATD
-412 ANKAVLSV
+412 ASKAVLSV
-420 DGKAT
+420 DGTAT
-425 FEKGSHI
+425 FEKGSQI
-432 TLAAQGKD
+432 TLAAQGSD
-440 FTANGSTYTLVKA
+440 FSANGSTYTLVQA
-453 DSLDNQTETG
+453 DSLDNQTEDG

-470 SLLNVDTYT
+470 SLLNVDTY
-479 VEGNQVIATVTGKS
+479 VIEGNQVVATVTSKS
-493 SSQVGEVI
+493 ASEVGEVI
-501 KDIGGSGNAQ
+501 KDIGGSNNAQ
-511 RAASAFSSV
+511 RAASAFSNV
-520 ATQLAT
+520 AAQLAT

-531 QVFQAYVNASQDAQ
+531 KVFQSYVNASQDAK
-545 ALRTLA
+545 ALRALA

-571 LISNVTSARTSGAR
+571 LISNVTGARTSGAH

-592 FKEAGVWVQTLYS
+592 FKETGVWVQTLYS

-646 NTDVNGKSG
+646 NTDVNGKTG

-678 DGSLTYGIN
+678 DASLTYGLN

-693 SIASTTAKGD
+693 SIAGTTAKAD

-713 VGGYTYHVSPSVL
+713 VGGYTYHISPSVL
-726 VEPRI
+726 VEPRL
-731 AARYSLVN
+731 AARYSLVD

-776 GNGTFEPQAQVMAYH
+776 GNGTFEPQAKVMAYH

-797 VSSTSTFIS
+797 VSSTSTFVS

-842 DYVGKSDFDANT
+842 DYVGKSDFEANT
-854 VTAKVRYDF
+854 FTAKVRYDF

>member
-1 MAVVKLHKTLIA
+1 MAVVNLQKTLIA
-13 LAIAAAAQPAY
+13 LAITAAAHPVY
-24 AQTLTLTNS
+24 AETIALTNA
-33 GLQIERSSYAEQVEV
+33 GVQIENASYADHVEV
-48 KGSFTTSNS
+48 NGAFSSNNS
-57 DVDAIEFNSVTF
+57 DLDAIEFNSVTF
-69 NKDLVINASVNANG
+69 NKDLVINATVKANG
-83 NNADG
+83 TNSDG

-102 FGPATEIFGNLV
+102 FGPATEILGNLV
-114 NKGSIEV
+114 NKGSITV
-121 SGGGVSAMLVDPA
+121 SGDGVSAMLVDPA
-134 IIHGNLIN
+134 IIHGDLIN
-142 EGTLSVKGDEF
+142 EGTLSVSGNEF

-159 ALEFSGESELH
+159 ALEFSGQSELH
-170 GDLINANTGKILA
+170 GDLINASTGQILA
-183 DGKNATGILLE
+183 SGTNAKGILLE

-211 GEDATAL
+211 GKNATAL
-218 DVTSNEYSWAGTTYS
+218 DATSNEYFIYT

-250 GADAIGVE
+250 GDDAVGVE

-263 FSTSSAQLVNN
+263 FTSSSAQLINN

-281 AAIEIGGFDIDG
+281 AAIEIGGFDLDG
-293 DGQGGALTLVNRG
+293 EAEGSALTLVNRG
-306 TITSEDEAIDAS
+306 TLISEDEAIDAS
-318 DASGAVVLDWQA
+318 EASDTVVLDWQG

-338 DLDRIYVTGDAVFK
+338 DLDRIYVTGDALFK
-352 GSNADVDGYNIR
+352 GTNTDADGYNIR

-370 VIVGTEGSAGH
+370 LMIGTEGTAGH
-381 LQLANAHT
+381 LQLVNAHT
-389 SLKGDLVVG
+389 SLQGDLLVG
-398 NGSSLDLNLSNATN
+398 NGSSLDLNLSSATD
-412 ANKAVLSV
+412 ASKAVLSV
-420 DGKAT
+420 DGTAT
-425 FEKGSHI
+425 FEKGSQI
-432 TLAAQGKD
+432 TLAAQGSD
-440 FTANGSTYTLVKA
+440 FSANGSTYTLVQA
-453 DSLDNQTETG
+453 DSLNNQTEDG

-470 SLLNVDTYT
+470 SLLNVDTY
-479 VEGNQVIATVTGKS
+479 VIEGNQVVATVTSKS
-493 SSQVGEVI
+493 ASEVGEVI
-501 KDIGGSGNAQ
+501 KDIGGSNNAQ
-511 RAASAFSSV
+511 RAASAFSNV
-520 ATQLAT
+520 AAQLAT

-531 QVFQAYVNASQDAQ
+531 KVFQSYVNASQDAK
-545 ALRTLA
+545 ALRALA

-571 LISNVTSARTSGAR
+571 LISNVTGARTSGAR

-592 FKEAGVWVQTLYS
+592 FKETGVWVQTLYS

-646 NTDVNGKSG
+646 NTDVNGKTG

-678 DGSLTYGIN
+678 DASLTYGLN

-693 SIASTTAKGD
+693 SIAGTTAKAD

-713 VGGYTYHVSPSVL
+713 VGGYTYHISPSVL
-726 VEPRI
+726 VEPRL
-731 AARYSLVN
+731 AARYSLVD

-776 GNGTFEPQAQVMAYH
+776 GNGTFEPQAKVMAYH

-797 VSSTSTFIS
+797 VSSTSTFVS

-842 DYVGKSDFDANT
+842 DYVGKSDFEANT
-854 VTAKVRYDF
+854 FTAKVRYDF

>member
-1 MAVVKLHKTLIA
+1 MAVVNLQKTLIA
-13 LAIAAAAQPAY
+13 LAITAAAHPVY
-24 AQTLTLTNS
+24 AETIALTNA
-33 GLQIERSSYAEQVEV
+33 GVQIENASYADHVEV
-48 KGSFTTSNS
+48 NGAFSSNNS
-57 DVDAIEFNSVTF
+57 DLDAIEFNSVTF
-69 NKDLVINASVNANG
+69 NKDLVINATVKANG
-83 NNADG
+83 TNSDG

-102 FGPATEIFGNLV
+102 FGPATEILGNLV
-114 NKGSIEV
+114 NKGSITV
-121 SGGGVSAMLVDPA
+121 SGDGVSAMLVDPA
-134 IIHGNLIN
+134 IIHGDLIN
-142 EGTLSVKGDEF
+142 EGTLSVSGNEF

-159 ALEFSGESELH
+159 ALEFSGQSELH
-170 GDLINANTGKILA
+170 GDLINASTGQILA
-183 DGKNATGILLE
+183 SGTNAKGILLE

-211 GEDATAL
+211 GKNATAL
-218 DVTSNEYSWAGTTYS
+218 DATSNEYFIYT

-250 GADAIGVE
+250 GDDAVGVE

-263 FSTSSAQLVNN
+263 FTSSSAQLINN

-281 AAIEIGGFDIDG
+281 AAIEIGGFDLDG
-293 DGQGGALTLVNRG
+293 EAEGSALTLVNRG
-306 TITSEDEAIDAS
+306 TLISEDEAIDAS
-318 DASGAVVLDWQA
+318 EASDTVVLDWQG

-338 DLDRIYVTGDAVFK
+338 DLDRIYVTGDALFK
-352 GSNADVDGYNIR
+352 GTNTDADGYNIR

-370 VIVGTEGSAGH
+370 LMIGTEGTAGH
-381 LQLANAHT
+381 LQLVNAHT
-389 SLKGDLVVG
+389 SLQGDLLVG
-398 NGSSLDLNLSNATN
+398 NGSSLDLNLSSATD
-412 ANKAVLSV
+412 ASKAVLSV
-420 DGKAT
+420 DGTAT
-425 FEKGSHI
+425 FEKGSQI
-432 TLAAQGKD
+432 TLAAQGSD
-440 FTANGSTYTLVKA
+440 FSANGSTYTLVQA
-453 DSLDNQTETG
+453 DSLDNQTEDG

-470 SLLNVDTYT
+470 SLLNVDTY
-479 VEGNQVIATVTGKS
+479 VIEGNQVVATVTSKS
-493 SSQVGEVI
+493 ASEVGEVI
-501 KDIGGSGNAQ
+501 KDIGGSNNAQ
-511 RAASAFSSV
+511 RAASAFSNV
-520 ATQLAT
+520 AAQLAT

-531 QVFQAYVNASQDAQ
+531 KVFQSYVNASQDAK
-545 ALRTLA
+545 ALRALA

-571 LISNVTSARTSGAR
+571 LISNVTGARTSGAR

-592 FKEAGVWVQTLYS
+592 FKETGVWVQTLYS

-646 NTDVNGKSG
+646 NTDVNGKTG

-678 DGSLTYGIN
+678 DASLTYGLN

-693 SIASTTAKGD
+693 SIAGTTAKAD

-713 VGGYTYHVSPSVL
+713 VGGYTYHISPSVL
-726 VEPRI
+726 VEPRL
-731 AARYSLVN
+731 AARYSLVD

-776 GNGTFEPQAQVMAYH
+776 GNGTFEPQAKVMAYH

-797 VSSTSTFIS
+797 VNSTSTFVS

-842 DYVGKSDFDANT
+842 DYVGKSDFEANT
-854 VTAKVRYDF
+854 FTAKVRYDF